1 MRMGSFLNWRNPM
14 AICSLPLQQLQP
26 AHTAFVHF
34 WQQGKEDFQARLSRK
49 ASWVHTPSSLSWT
62 WQRHELAGTHDTL
75 PCLWRCCALLLSFLM
90 LLWSDNISK
99 YPVLEGKFLQKTWS
113 SLGVPLEGA
122 STIHIYICL
131 NMQPM
136 LFVWAA
142 HMHATHLLFHW
153 QHMTWEY
160 DWIFNSLPFLP
171 HMVRWPSQ

>member
-113 SLGVPLEGA
+113 IFPRC
-122 STIHIYICL
+122 STRGCFNYTHL
-131 NMQPM
+131 HM
-136 LFVWAA
+136 LK
-142 HMHATHLLFHW
+142 HATYVVCVGRTHACHTSAFSLA
-153 QHMTWEY
+153 TY
-160 DWIFNSLPFLP
+160 DMGVWLDF
-171 HMVRWPSQ
+171 